1 MSEKLGREKLA
12 IKGGKPAKTT
22 PNPPMFPGGLEIGQE
37 EKKAVLEVL
46 DRKYLFRYYGP
57 EEFSSRVKL
66 LEEEFAKRY
75 CQKFYEKRGEKNGKR
90 WINTI

>member
-12 IKGGKPAKTT
+12 IKGGKSAKAT

-46 DRKYLFRYYGP
+46 DHKYLFRYYGP
-57 EEFSSRVKL
+57 E
-66 LEEEFAKRY
+66 
-75 CQKFYEKRGEKNGKR
+75 
-90 WINTI
+90 